1 MLTIRSIHAGNF
13 KLDGGAMF
21 GVVPRRLWEKLNP
34 PDEDNLCSWAM
45 RALLVQTDGRNIL
58 IDTGMGNK
66 QDDKFRSHFKPHGAE
81 TLFSSLA
88 EAGLQREDITDVFLT
103 HLHFD
108 HCGGALWKNE
118 DSSIVEPAF
127 PNATYWTN
135 ERHWNWAMHPN
146 AREQASFLKENFVP
160 LADMGKI
167 KFVPVRQNTLFAPG
181 FRVRFFYGHT
191 EALMVPVLDT
201 PVGTV
206 VYCADALPSQWHV
219 GMPYIMSYDIR
230 PLKTLEEKAR
240 LLAEAEKKHLH
251 LFLEHDPLREMIRI
265 QKDER
270 GRFVAV

>member
-1 MLTIRSIHAGNF
+1 MLTIRSIHAGHF

-66 QDDKFRSHFKPHGAE
+66 QDDKFRSHFKPHGPE

-118 DSSIVEPAF
+118 DSGLVEPAF
-127 PNATYWTN
+127 PNALYWTN

-160 LADMGKI
+160 LADMGRI
-167 KFVPVRQNTLFAPG
+167 RYLPVRQNTLFAPG

-191 EALMVPVLDT
+191 EALMAPVLDT
-201 PVGTV
+201 PIGTV

-219 GMPYIMSYDIR
+219 GMPYVMAYDIR

-240 LLAEAEKKHLH
+240 LLAEAEKKQQH
-251 LFLEHDPLREMIRI
+251 LFLEHDPLREMIMI